1 VKKLII
7 ASLAVAVLLLACGE
21 EETLS
26 PGYPTPT
33 SPAAALKDVEI
44 SFNQRNTDLL
54 ELVLSPEFVFH
65 FDPRDVGR
73 RPPGVSQYVIPE
85 SWTRTEFLRAAAKM
99 FKKAYR
105 ISLSIETGSVG
116 EPRPEETEYR
126 AENVPAELL
135 VMIDDLNGFIAD
147 SASTFEFERYLAEG
161 GSKHWRL
168 TEWQDRGRY
177 YDEAPAALRPTTLGS
192 VLAVFYTI

>member
-1 VKKLII
+1 MKNLII
-7 ASLAVAVLLLACGE
+7 APLAVAVLLLACGE

-73 RPPGVSQYVIPE
+73 SPPGGHYRIPE
-85 SWTRTEFLRAAAKM
+85 SWTRTEFLRAVTNM
-99 FKKAYR
+99 YKKAHR

-135 VMIDDLNGFIAD
+135 VMLDELNGYIAN

-161 GSKHWRL
+161 GGKHWRL

-177 YDEAPAALRPTTLGS
+177 CDEAPAALEPATLGR
-192 VLAVFYTI
+192 VLTVFYTI